1 MENIEYISELIRLEY
16 LQSLQQN
23 RGKSFE
29 TLQREE
35 DIMITFSDLNVWFLN
50 NDSDKIDEIKQIF
63 DSLEQN
69 KLGKAS
75 LRDFMRLYSQKLMDS
90 VQSIQSQQLKISS
103 LQNVISNAQ
112 CIQHYLAAC
121 EFQTSEDLS
130 TRSDSASDLKRT
142 KENNY
147 SDDKNLQ
154 QNQVKYSKEILR
166 KMRLQIKLKEI
177 LNIDLK
183 PSFSNPNLEGYMIEI
198 GEEKK
203 SLKSGLNCLEG
214 ATINFR
220 DEVINLTI
228 RPKCKAIFIKLYEVL
243 ASCNN
248 LVAQIIIDPFSL
260 LFHQSFNN
268 QSSQYNNFIST
279 PNSIFHLIPLQ
290 SINNNNQIY
299 CNLQIQ
305 ASVFPLKRGSTT
317 NGDQVDLI
325 SVLFDEQE
333 WINSILQARSDYMSE
348 KLNQA
353 LSKCSKTI
361 TNLHRYLKPFKSIK
375 LGDNYQKFCQI

>member
-1 MENIEYISELIRLEY
+1 MQSIEYISELIRLEY

-29 TLQREE
+29 ALQREE
-35 DIMITFSDLNVWFLN
+35 DILITFSDLNVWFLN
-50 NDSDKIDEIKQIF
+50 KDSDKIDEIKQIF
-63 DSLEQN
+63 DSLKQN

-75 LRDFMRLYSQKLMDS
+75 LKDFMRLYSQQLMDS
-90 VQSIQSQQLKISS
+90 VQSVQSQQLKISS
-103 LQNVISNAQ
+103 LQNVINNAS
-112 CIQHYLAAC
+112 CIQQYLAAC
-121 EFQTSEDLS
+121 ELQTNEDLS

-142 KENNY
+142 KDNNY
-147 SDDKNLQ
+147 LDSKNLE

-183 PSFSNPNLEGYMIEI
+183 PSFSNPNLEGYIIEI

-203 SLKSGLNCLEG
+203 SLTSSLNYLEG
-214 ATINFR
+214 ASINFK

-243 ASCNN
+243 TQSHN

-260 LFHQSFNN
+260 LFHQSFSNN
-268 QSSQYNNFIST
+268 NSQYNNFIST

-290 SINNNNQIY
+290 SIDNNSQVY
-299 CNLQIQ
+299 CNLSIQ
-305 ASVFPLKRGSTT
+305 ASVFPLRRGSTS
-317 NGDQVDLI
+317 GDQVDII
-325 SVLFDEQE
+325 SFLSNEQE
-333 WINSILQARSDYMSE
+333 WISSLLQARSNYMSE

-353 LSKCSKTI
+353 ISKCSKII
-361 TNLHRYLKPFKSIK
+361 TNLHSYLKPFKSIK
-375 LGDNYQKFCQI
+375 LGDNYQKFCQQ

>member
-1 MENIEYISELIRLEY
+1 MESIEYISELIRLEY

-35 DIMITFSDLNVWFLN
+35 DIMITFSDLNVWFIN
-50 NDSDKIDEIKQIF
+50 KDSDKIDEIKQIF
-63 DSLEQN
+63 DSLKQN

-75 LRDFMRLYSQKLMDS
+75 LKDFMRLYSQQLMDS

-103 LQNVISNAQ
+103 LQNVINNAQ
-112 CIQHYLAAC
+112 CIQQYFAAC
-121 EFQTSEDLS
+121 EFQTNEDLS
-130 TRSDSASDLKRT
+130 TRSDSTSDSKKT

-147 SDDKNLQ
+147 LDNKHLQ
-154 QNQVKYSKEILR
+154 QNQVKQTKEILR

-183 PSFSNPNLEGYMIEI
+183 PSFSNPNLEGYIIEI

-203 SLKSGLNCLEG
+203 SLSSCLNCLEG
-214 ATINFR
+214 ASINFK
-220 DEVINLTI
+220 DEIINLTI

-243 ASCNN
+243 TSCNN

-268 QSSQYNNFIST
+268 KNSQYNNFFSA

-290 SINNNNQIY
+290 TINTNNQIY
-299 CNLQIQ
+299 CNLSIQ
-305 ASVFPLKRGSTT
+305 ASIFPLRRGST
-317 NGDQVDLI
+317 NNDQVDII

-333 WINSILQARSDYMSE
+333 WINRVLQARSNYMSE
-348 KLNQA
+348 KLDQA
-353 LSKCSKTI
+353 VSKCSKII
-361 TNLHRYLKPFKSIK
+361 TNLHSYLKPFKSIK
-375 LGDNYQKFCQI
+375 LGDNYQKYCQI